1 MEIRTMPSN
10 GLVQA
15 IRPGFTFGCQPL
27 LVEGGTGQGFLD
39 YETNKLPN
47 GFDANSIDIEL
58 KK

>member
-1 MEIRTMPSN
+1 MPSN

-39 YETNKLPN
+39 YETNKLPS
-47 GFDANSIDIEL
+47 GFDANSINIEL